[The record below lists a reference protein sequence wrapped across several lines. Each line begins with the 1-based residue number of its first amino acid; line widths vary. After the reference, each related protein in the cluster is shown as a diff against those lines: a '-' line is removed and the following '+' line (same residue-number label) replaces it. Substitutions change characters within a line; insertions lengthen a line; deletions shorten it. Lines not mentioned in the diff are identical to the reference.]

1 MSLNHLERA
10 TILIVDD
17 NPTNLRVLSEVLGD
31 IGWEVLIAND
41 GESAIDQ
48 AMYSPPDLIL
58 LDVMMPGGIDGFA
71 ACRFLKADPKTKEIP
86 VIFMTALTETIDKVQ
101 GLSLGAVDY
110 ITKPFNNAEMI
121 ARVRVH
127 LKLSALT
134 KQLENQNLYLEK
146 RVQERTIELEEA
158 NQQLRKFERQL
169 RQKLAQ
175 EKELSQLKSRIITNV
190 SHEYRTPLMT
200 ILSSAELLEAYRHRW
215 DEEKQQKHFERIRNT
230 VLHMTELIDDV
241 LFVNQAELDKLEFQP
256 KYLNPVNFIRELI
269 EELRVSFDSKCDLK
283 FNSEGN
289 YDKSVLDAKIFRQI
303 VYNLISNAIKY
314 SPPGG
319 LVKIKLVG
327 ELNQLKLQVS
337 DEGIGISL
345 EDQDSIFDSFNR
357 GSNVGNIKGSGLGLA
372 IVKQCLDI
380 HGGKIDFYSELGIG
394 SSFTVTL
401 PYNQNLDVA

>member
-71 ACRFLKADPKTKEIP
+71 ACRLLKADPRTKEIP
-86 VIFMTALTETIDKVQ
+86 VIFMTALTEVVDKVQ

-146 RVQERTIELEEA
+146 RVQERTVELEEA
-158 NQQLRKFERQL
+158 NKQLRKFEQQL

-200 ILSSAELLEAYRHRW
+200 ILSSSELLEAYRHRW
-215 DEEKQQKHFERIRNT
+215 DEEKQKKHFERIRNT

-256 KYLNPVNFIRELI
+256 QALNPVNLIKELI
-269 EELRVSFDSKCDLK
+269 EELRVSFDSKCYLK
-283 FNSEGN
+283 FNSEGD
-289 YDKSVLDAKIFRQI
+289 YGQSTLDAKIFRQI

-314 SPPGG
+314 SHPGDT
-319 LVKIKLVG
+319 VKIKLVG
-327 ELNQLKLQVS
+327 EINQLKLQVS
-337 DEGIGISL
+337 DEGIGISS
-345 EDQDSIFDSFNR
+345 EDKTSIFESFNR

-380 HGGKIDFYSELGIG
+380 HGGKIDFTSEVGIG

-401 PYNQNLDVA
+401 PYSQNLDVA